1 MDINTNGV
9 DAFLF
14 IPRRTGV
21 ELIKVL
27 LLDTK
32 AEKKSTISH
41 KKYSMTL
48 NGQKIIFNKKHLR
61 LYIVRFFALYR
72 QTKL

>member
-1 MDINTNGV
+1 MDIITNGV

-21 ELIKVL
+21 ELMKVL

-32 AEKKSTISH
+32 AEKEVPFH
-41 KKYSMTL
+41 KKFSVTL